1 MRLSTILPVFFLPLI
16 SLAAPPSADVKDES
30 VPSFTVDLTGDTFE
44 STVEKGIWYVL
55 CARHAAA
62 NIPQVCKTLFALL

>member
-1 MRLSTILPVFFLPLI
+1 MRLSTILPVFLLPLI
-16 SLAAPPSADVKDES
+16 SLAAPPAADVKDET

-55 CARHAAA
+55 C
-62 NIPQVCKTLFALL
+62 V